1 MTALTA
7 GFGFRSS
14 SGGPPMSSERVPF
27 GGHHKVQGVPGRLQ
41 GRARTGDKRQH
52 AELQGLRSKA
62 LPPFRHLM
70 EPLTQDQRARPR
82 VSLRGL
88 ATCGDCSCAAH
99 EALSVIFWHS

>member
-70 EPLTQDQRARPR
+70 EPLTQESADVLWTFP
-82 VSLRGL
+82 
-88 ATCGDCSCAAH
+88 
-99 EALSVIFWHS
+99 